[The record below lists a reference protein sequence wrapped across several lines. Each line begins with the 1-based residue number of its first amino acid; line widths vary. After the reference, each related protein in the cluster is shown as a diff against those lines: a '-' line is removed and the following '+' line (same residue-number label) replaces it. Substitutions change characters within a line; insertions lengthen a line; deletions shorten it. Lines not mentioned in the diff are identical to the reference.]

1 MQICLTL
8 AVSSSAVMFGSYGM
22 GSPTNVRSL
31 TGNPP
36 YIGTTG
42 NLIHSYSFLS
52 ISNIKEKKKG
62 KGGEK
67 RETEIT
73 PQCFFFPSP
82 CFKTETGLS
91 SNPASDPDSQMCHL
105 KKMCHSTFHFPKFAL
120 TPT

>member
-52 ISNIKEKKKG
+52 ISNIKEKKKVRE
-62 KGGEK
+62 EK
-67 RETEIT
+67 RERLRLLHSV
-73 PQCFFFPSP
+73 FFSP
-82 CFKTETGLS
+82 
-91 SNPASDPDSQMCHL
+91 HHVL
-105 KKMCHSTFHFPKFAL
+105 KLKLDCQVIQPVTQILKCVISRERVILPFIFQNLH
-120 TPT
+120 

>member
-42 NLIHSYSFLS
+42 NLIRSYSFLS
-52 ISNIKEKKKG
+52 ISNIKKKKV
-62 KGGEK
+62 GEER
-67 RETEIT
+67 RERLRLLHHG
-73 PQCFFFPSP
+73 FFSP
-82 CFKTETGLS
+82 
-91 SNPASDPDSQMCHL
+91 HHVL
-105 KKMCHSTFHFPKFAL
+105 KLKLDCQVIQPVTQILKCVISRECVILPFIFQNLH
-120 TPT
+120 

>member
-42 NLIHSYSFLS
+42 NLIRSYSFLS
-52 ISNIKEKKKG
+52 ISNIKKKG
-62 KGGEK
+62 RGGEK

-73 PQCFFFPSP
+73 PQCFFSP
-82 CFKTETGLS
+82 
-91 SNPASDPDSQMCHL
+91 HHVL
-105 KKMCHSTFHFPKFAL
+105 KLKLDCQVIQPVTQILKCVISRECVILPFIFQNLH
-120 TPT
+120 